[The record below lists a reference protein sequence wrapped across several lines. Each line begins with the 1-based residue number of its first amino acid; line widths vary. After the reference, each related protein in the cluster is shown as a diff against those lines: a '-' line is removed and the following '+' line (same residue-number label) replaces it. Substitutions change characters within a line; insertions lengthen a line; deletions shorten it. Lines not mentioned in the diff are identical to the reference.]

1 VVAGHT
7 DSTGSLELK
16 QKLSEQR
23 AAAVRDYLVN
33 QGLSMDSM
41 VTRSLGEADP
51 VGDNKTGA
59 GRQQIVASKSSP
71 RAK

>member
-1 VVAGHT
+1 
-7 DSTGSLELK
+7 
-16 QKLSEQR
+16 
-23 AAAVRDYLVN
+23 VRDYLVN

-41 VTRSLGEADP
+41 VTRGLGEADP